1 MEKIKVG
8 FIGCGGNARGHIGRM
23 LTMPEAEIVAL
34 ADVSQD
40 SLKKAWEDYPQLKE
54 LPSFSDYRQMLEG
67 VKLDAV
73 EISTPHTLHFQQAM
87 DSLRKGLHVLVEK
100 PMVCTTEHAQQ
111 IVEEVEKSE
120 NVFLISYQRHFEPTF
135 RYVRNQIRTGELG
148 EVQFISAFL
157 CQDWYRAQRGTW
169 RQQLA
174 LSGGGQL
181 SDSGSH
187 LLDILLWMTGLEPDG
202 VTAYIDNLDT
212 EVDINSAL
220 SVKFT
225 NGAIGNISVL
235 GNSPSFREDIEI
247 WGSKAAVHYY
257 NGDLTY
263 ICAGVPEP
271 FQPTGLPY
279 RSNPDQNFIDAILG
293 KDEVQAPA
301 ICGLRVAQL
310 TQAAWEAAR
319 TGQPVKVKH

>member
-120 NVFLISYQRHFEPTF
+120 NV
-135 RYVRNQIRTGELG
+135 
-148 EVQFISAFL
+148 
-157 CQDWYRAQRGTW
+157 
-169 RQQLA
+169 
-174 LSGGGQL
+174 
-181 SDSGSH
+181 
-187 LLDILLWMTGLEPDG
+187 
-202 VTAYIDNLDT
+202 
-212 EVDINSAL
+212 
-220 SVKFT
+220 
-225 NGAIGNISVL
+225 
-235 GNSPSFREDIEI
+235 
-247 WGSKAAVHYY
+247 
-257 NGDLTY
+257 
-263 ICAGVPEP
+263 
-271 FQPTGLPY
+271 
-279 RSNPDQNFIDAILG
+279 
-293 KDEVQAPA
+293 
-301 ICGLRVAQL
+301 
-310 TQAAWEAAR
+310 
-319 TGQPVKVKH
+319 